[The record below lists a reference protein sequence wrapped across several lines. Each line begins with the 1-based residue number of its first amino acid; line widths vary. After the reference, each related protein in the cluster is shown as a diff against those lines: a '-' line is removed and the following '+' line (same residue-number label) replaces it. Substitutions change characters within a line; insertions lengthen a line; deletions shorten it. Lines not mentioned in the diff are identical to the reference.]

1 MDLDWCSDEENTT
14 YIKFNEDSII
24 NESVVKKENE
34 EKKNENQF
42 KPIINIEDCFNQNIN
57 VSNNM
62 ELLNILTYI
71 SMISNHLRTTIRG
84 KKFKMENNYLNKN
97 EFDDIIKYLEWLKLS
112 CDAIKNFFAVP
123 YRKDNSY
130 DPNNKK
136 LFKTS
141 SYKFCNFKESC
152 SIHRNKNKIC
162 DKNHFVFDMI
172 INDVTKLIESL
183 TILNLENINFIF
195 DNKLVLIDYNFEN
208 NTYDN
213 FKVMENNCDFDI
225 DENLNVIDKSLIFKS
240 FDVISYVLN
249 KMYEESYSFLNFNVK
264 SLLITI

>member
-112 CDAIKNFFAVP
+112 
-123 YRKDNSY
+123 
-130 DPNNKK
+130 
-136 LFKTS
+136 
-141 SYKFCNFKESC
+141 
-152 SIHRNKNKIC
+152 
-162 DKNHFVFDMI
+162 
-172 INDVTKLIESL
+172 
-183 TILNLENINFIF
+183 
-195 DNKLVLIDYNFEN
+195 
-208 NTYDN
+208 
-213 FKVMENNCDFDI
+213 
-225 DENLNVIDKSLIFKS
+225 
-240 FDVISYVLN
+240 
-249 KMYEESYSFLNFNVK
+249 
-264 SLLITI
+264 